1 MSVDHET
8 VRHLDSGE
16 VAAYLDRALPAAD
29 RAQVEDHLAA
39 CAACRGE
46 VVAVARLL
54 RARPDQRRWY
64 LPAGVAAAA
73 AVLLLVVPWQR
84 LREPTETPAL
94 REPAVT
100 TTVPP
105 VSIAPIGAVAKL
117 PALTWSSV
125 PHADRYHV
133 TVLDGKGAIIW
144 ETETADTAAAVSPTV
159 ALVAG
164 VPYYWKIAART
175 GWGRW
180 VSSDLTTFTLRA
192 ASPPR

>member
-29 RAQVEDHLAA
+29 RTQVEDHLVD

-54 RARPDQRRWY
+54 RARPGRRRWY
-64 LPAGVAAAA
+64 VPMGIAAAA
-73 AVLLLVVPWQR
+73 ALLLLLAPWQR
-84 LREPTETPAL
+84 PGGPAGTSPL

-100 TTVPP
+100 TTVAP
-105 VSIAPIGAVAKL
+105 VSIAPIGAVTKL

-133 TVLDGKGAIIW
+133 TMLDGKGAIIW
-144 ETETADTAAAVSPTV
+144 ETETADTAAAVPPTV
-159 ALVAG
+159 ALSPG
-164 VPYYWKIAART
+164 FPYFWKIAART

-180 VSSDLTTFTLRA
+180 VSSDLTTFTLRVA
-192 ASPPR
+192 YPPR